1 MRKNRSDAV
10 HIMHGCEAFSKN
22 GLEVDLLTP
31 KVERKLYKIE
41 FSEIFNLYNMKSS
54 FKIIELPTNL
64 IEDAEHKDS
73 SWKIGFEKLKES
85 FRFVWRYRKQFD
97 YDIVYSKCF
106 ISTLPFLF
114 LKRLKLIS
122 STFVFEAPYVK
133 ESWLHKFIVNHS
145 DYIVV
150 GTTKMENKLK
160 ANDKHINKVIRTPLR
175 YYINEEELHFNKKVL
190 RQKFQFDEDKKYVL
204 YAGKAGVKSKELH
217 YIMESAEQLPEY
229 EFVIVGI
236 TDGAKQKFASKK
248 LSNLTL
254 LPFQKLE
261 DYDDLVRSAD
271 VLIAYYTNSEYNRY
285 FLGPGKASAYFK
297 SKNPV
302 IFSDLPSLRD
312 RYHDDMVYFI
322 EPDNANLL
330 TKTIKE
336 VIQNP
341 DLNNKKT
348 ESAKL
353 HVLEHSF
360 EKSTKKVLEE
370 IERREQKK

>member
-10 HIMHGCEAFSKN
+10 HIMHSCEAFSKN
-22 GLEVDLLTP
+22 GLQVELLTP
-31 KVERKLYKIE
+31 KVERKLYEIQ
-41 FSEIFNLYNMKSS
+41 FSEIFDLYKMKPS
-54 FKIIELPTNL
+54 FKITELPTKFL
-64 IEDAEHKDS
+64 EDTDQKDS
-73 SWKIGFEKLKES
+73 NWKIGFEKFKES
-85 FRFVWRYRKQFD
+85 FRFVLKHRKRFD

-114 LKRLKLIS
+114 LKRLKLIK

-133 ESWLHKFIVNHS
+133 ESWLHRFIVNHS

-150 GTTKMENKLK
+150 GTTRMENKLK
-160 ANDKHINKVIRTPLR
+160 ANDKHVNKVIRTPLR
-175 YYINEEELHFNKKVL
+175 YYINEEELHFNKKAL
-190 RQKFQFDEDKKYVL
+190 RQKFKFHEDKKYVL

-217 YIMESAEQLPEY
+217 YIMDAAEQLPEY
-229 EFVIVGI
+229 EFAIVGI
-236 TDGAKQKFASKK
+236 TDGAKQKFAAKN
-248 LSNLTL
+248 LENLTL

-322 EPDNANLL
+322 EPDNSELL

-336 VIQNP
+336 VVENP
-341 DLNNKKT
+341 ELNKQKT
-348 ESAKL
+348 ESAKH